1 MNRRCL
7 RIGTKARNVPQTLPC
22 IRRCF
27 SSDSLIRRLTAK
39 SRMPIT
45 SNVTKMPCQSVKVQ
59 QESAEYR
66 REDRAQSVDD
76 HQHREKS
83 GAVPCLVQIGRDRFR
98 QYDPAC
104 SGDSLEQ
111 SEQDERIDVP
121 GEQAGDGR
129 RDEQAERDED
139 RPFAAVLV
147 ADRAD
152 QQLASRRG
160 RAYLTSGS
168 VAPSMRARRSSRRS
182 TGVPAGKNP

>member
-1 MNRRCL
+1 MFQQRFANPQVDGEKQDADYEQRHEN
-7 RIGTKARNVPQTLPC
+7 AVP
-22 IRRCF
+22 
-27 SSDSLIRRLTAK
+27 
-39 SRMPIT
+39 
-45 SNVTKMPCQSVKVQ
+45 VGKVQ

-66 REDRAQSVDD
+66 REDRAQPVDD
-76 HQHREKS
+76 HQHREK
-83 GAVPCLVQIGRDRFR
+83 AAQFLAFVQIGRDRFR

-152 QQLASRRG
+152 QQLA
-160 RAYLTSGS
+160 
-168 VAPSMRARRSSRRS
+168 
-182 TGVPAGKNP
+182 AGEAEHT

>member
-1 MNRRCL
+1 M
-7 RIGTKARNVPQTLPC
+7 AVSEDRNESSERAPDAALYPSVLQQRFANPQVDGEKQDADYEQRHENAVP
-22 IRRCF
+22 
-27 SSDSLIRRLTAK
+27 
-39 SRMPIT
+39 
-45 SNVTKMPCQSVKVQ
+45 VGKVQ

-76 HQHREKS
+76 HQHREK
-83 GAVPCLVQIGRDRFR
+83 AAQFLAFVQIGRDRFR
-98 QYDPAC
+98 QYDPAR

-152 QQLASRRG
+152 QQLA
-160 RAYLTSGS
+160 
-168 VAPSMRARRSSRRS
+168 
-182 TGVPAGKNP
+182 AGEAEHT

>member
-1 MNRRCL
+1 MLLQDKRRRGDVGEKYAHPESL
-7 RIGTKARNVPQTLPC
+7 RQHVIHEPAVSEDRNESSERAPDAALYPSVFQQRFANPQVDGEKQDADYEQRHENAVP
-22 IRRCF
+22 
-27 SSDSLIRRLTAK
+27 
-39 SRMPIT
+39 
-45 SNVTKMPCQSVKVQ
+45 VGKVQ

-76 HQHREKS
+76 HQHREK
-83 GAVPCLVQIGRDRFR
+83 AAQFLAFVQIGRDRFR

-152 QQLASRRG
+152 QQLA
-160 RAYLTSGS
+160 
-168 VAPSMRARRSSRRS
+168 
-182 TGVPAGKNP
+182 AGEAEHT